1 MSILTAWRIPRPAPA
16 AVQLR
21 PLRIL
26 TRFVGTAG
34 PAVVIS
40 THTPVPDN
48 EMWEITH
55 LVASAIPVATTSVVS
70 NRVMAQFPGL
80 SAPIA
85 FDITRCKQATGNN
98 SLSVSNGSVFTAEF
112 EGSFFLPAGYQIF
125 HEVQMVAAD
134 ALNRI
139 ELSLTGFVVPPEF
152 WPATQSR

>member
-1 MSILTAWRIPRPAPA
+1 MSILKAWRIPRPEPA

-26 TRFVGTAG
+26 TRNVGTTG

-40 THTPVPDN
+40 TRITVPDS

-55 LVASAIPVATTSVVS
+55 IVASAIPVATTSVVS
-70 NRVMAQFPGL
+70 NRVMVQFPGL

-85 FDITRCKQATGNN
+85 FDVTRCKQQTGNN
-98 SLSVSNGSVFTAEF
+98 SLSVANGAVFTAEF

-134 ALNRI
+134 AANRI

-152 WPATQSR
+152 WPASQSR